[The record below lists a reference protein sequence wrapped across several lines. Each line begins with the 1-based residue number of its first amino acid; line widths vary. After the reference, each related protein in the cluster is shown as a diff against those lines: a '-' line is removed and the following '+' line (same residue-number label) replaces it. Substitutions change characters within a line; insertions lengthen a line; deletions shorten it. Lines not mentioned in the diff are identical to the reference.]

1 MVASLL
7 AASML
12 TYCKPGA
19 LAGGLPNVSLTC
31 EKIQQNCM
39 ARVAKWDASQ
49 AKAANPNAMA
59 AHLTVADCAGGYAQ
73 AKKTSIWPEHLP
85 YYFAAQCT
93 N

>member
-1 MVASLL
+1 
-7 AASML
+7 
-12 TYCKPGA
+12 
-19 LAGGLPNVSLTC
+19 
-31 EKIQQNCM
+31 M